1 MNSNPYM
8 NIHSIQLHIDEL
20 KPLYEYSFNPITPNP
35 YMNIHSIQL
44 HIDELKPLYEY
55 SFNPITYR

>member
-20 KPLYEYSFNPITPNP
+20 KP

>member
-1 MNSNPYM
+1 MNS
-8 NIHSIQLHIDEL
+8 D
-20 KPLYEYSFNPITPNP
+20 P

>member
-20 KPLYEYSFNPITPNP
+20 KPLYEYSFNPIIPHLNKYLTCTPTTFQMAIRNT
-35 YMNIHSIQL
+35 
-44 HIDELKPLYEY
+44 
-55 SFNPITYR
+55 ITN

>member
-20 KPLYEYSFNPITPNP
+20 KP
-35 YMNIHSIQL
+35 IQ
-44 HIDELKPLYEY
+44 LYEY

>member
-1 MNSNPYM
+1 MNSNA
-8 NIHSIQLHIDEL
+8 
-20 KPLYEYSFNPITPNP
+20 

-55 SFNPITYR
+55 SFNPITYEYSFNPITYR